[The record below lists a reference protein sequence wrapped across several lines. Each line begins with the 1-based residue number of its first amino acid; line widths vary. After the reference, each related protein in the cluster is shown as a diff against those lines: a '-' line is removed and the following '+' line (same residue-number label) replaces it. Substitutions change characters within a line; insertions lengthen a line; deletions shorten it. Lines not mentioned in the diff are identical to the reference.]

1 MWKLLCNR
9 GTWASKNIILKLSS
23 NTIRVV
29 AETEDEIEG
38 ENDDFLINNEITDED
53 HQLMDQLE
61 QNGASDRQVC
71 VGVGIWAQI
80 PGKVFI

>member
-1 MWKLLCNR
+1 MKL
-9 GTWASKNIILKLSS
+9 S

-38 ENDDFLINNEITDED
+38 ENDDFLINNEITGED
-53 HQLMDQLE
+53 QLMDQLE
-61 QNGASDRQVC
+61 QNGAGYRQVC

-80 PGKVFI
+80 PGKVFILWILSISFFFSFFSLSFG

>member
-1 MWKLLCNR
+1 M
-9 GTWASKNIILKLSS
+9 SMY
-23 NTIRVV
+23 TIRVV

-38 ENDDFLINNEITDED
+38 ENDDFLINNEITGED
-53 HQLMDQLE
+53 QLMDQLE
-61 QNGASDRQVC
+61 QNGAGDRQAC